1 MIYINPTAPEIFSKK
16 NLIKNIYIYIFKLTN
31 IIYIILFILFD
42 VFYLFDLVFEWF
54 NQSN

>member
-31 IIYIILFILFD
+31 IIYKILFILFD